1 MLLNKTVL
9 VVGGDLRNVHIAKL
23 LSENNKV
30 FTVGQSKSEQNVE
43 NATTVS
49 KLLKDELFFDY
60 IIFPLPISN
69 DDITVNSPFSDE
81 VIKIEDIISLACAKT
96 HILGGRFSDAL
107 RRRLDALRLG
117 YTDYLLREELA
128 VLNAVPTAEGA
139 LQLALEELPVTIF
152 GLDVLIIGYGRISKV
167 LSVILKAMGAN
178 VTVSAR
184 KFSDLAWIQINGF
197 TPIQTADI
205 SQVIEKSQLIFNTVP
220 AWVLDE
226 ALLSKVKKD
235 CLLID
240 LASKPGGID
249 FETAKKLNLKT
260 IWALSLPG
268 KVAPISAGKI
278 IFDTIQNIEIERRYS
293 LE

>member
-9 VVGGDLRNVHIAKL
+9 VIGGDLRNVQIAKL

-30 FTVGQSKSEQNVE
+30 FTVGQSKSEQNLE
-43 NATTVS
+43 NSIALS
-49 KLLKDELFFDY
+49 ELLERELFFDY
-60 IIFPLPISN
+60 IVFPLPISN

-81 VIKIEDIISLACAKT
+81 VIKIDDVLSLACAKT
-96 HILGGRFSDAL
+96 HILGGKFSEAF
-107 RRRLDALRLG
+107 RRRLDALRLT

-139 LQLALEELPVTIF
+139 LQLALEELPVTIY
-152 GLDVLIIGYGRISKV
+152 GLDVLVIGYGRISKV
-167 LSVILKAMGAN
+167 LSSILKAMGAN

-184 KFSDLAWIQINGF
+184 KFSDIAWIQINGY
-197 TPIQTADI
+197 TPIHTSDLAEVI
-205 SQVIEKSQLIFNTVP
+205 STCQLIFNTVP
-220 AWVLDE
+220 AEVLDE
-226 ALLSKVKKD
+226 SMLSRLKKD

-240 LASKPGGID
+240 LASKPGGVD
-249 FETAKKLNLKT
+249 FDTAKKLSIKT